1 MMCTKCRRRKA
12 VYLRSY
18 SGEILCRFCFK
29 RSIEMKVKDTI
40 SKNKLLSRNDSILI
54 AVSGGKDSLTLLK
67 TLWRIESRIPGV
79 NLAALTIDEGA
90 TEEYRLEGLK
100 LSRKICED
108 LKIPHYVVSF
118 KEYIGYTLRELWS
131 RTREK
136 GLELLPCSYCGVLR
150 RRIMN
155 TFAKDHGFTKI
166 ATGHNLDDEVQTFI
180 MNIMRGDYSKLF
192 RFGVSMEVISGF
204 IPRIKPLRY
213 IPEMEIAFY
222 AFLEGFKLYEAECPY
237 VRLSMRDEIRFM
249 LNGFERKYPGVKF
262 SIMSVMDKLNKQFS
276 SLNKT
281 YFKSCINC
289 GEPTSRDKCRVC
301 EIMDLIK
308 T

>member
-1 MMCTKCRRRKA
+1 MKCTKCRRRQA

-18 SGEILCRFCFK
+18 SGEMLCRFCFK
-29 RSIEMKVKDTI
+29 RSLEVKVKNTI
-40 SKNKLLSRNDSILI
+40 SKYRLLSHNDSILI

-67 TLWRIESRIPGV
+67 TLWRIESRIPSV
-79 NLAALTIDEGA
+79 TLAVLTIDEGA
-90 TEEYRLEGLK
+90 TRSYRAEGLK

-108 LKIPHYVVSF
+108 LKIPHYIVSF
-118 KEYIGYTLRELWS
+118 KEYVGYTLKELWS
-131 RTREK
+131 RIQEK
-136 GLELLPCSYCGVLR
+136 KLELLPCSYCGVLR

-192 RFGVSMEVISGF
+192 RFGASMEVVPGF

-213 IPEMEIAFY
+213 IPEKEIAFY
-222 AFLEGFKLYEAECPY
+222 AFLEGFKLYETECPY
-237 VRLSMRDEIRFM
+237 VHLSMRDEIRFM
-249 LNGFERKYPGVKF
+249 LNDFERRYPGIKF
-262 SIMSVMDKLNKQFS
+262 SIMSVMDKLSKQFS
-276 SLNKT
+276 KLSKT
-281 YFKSCINC
+281 YFKTCISC

-301 EIMDLIK
+301 EIMDLVS